1 MDALAR
7 SLNRC
12 LFIELMSNRNDIARP
27 RRALPPLAEL
37 VAFEAAAR
45 RLSFTRAGEELSL
58 TQSAISR
65 QISLL
70 EESLGVPLFE
80 RIRQRVVLTP
90 AGRFYAEQVRDVLA
104 RLATATEEAIAFRG
118 HGGILRLGV
127 PPTFGTRWLIPRIGR
142 FFERHPE
149 VTVSFTTRLP
159 GIFDFRRENL
169 DATIHVG
176 EPVWPGVTLHRLTT
190 GEIIALASPSLVAA
204 LAIQEP
210 KDLRRATLLIHRS
223 RPDAWSEWFA
233 AHGLDGIGAQPS
245 LAFEQFTM
253 VFQAAIAGLGVA
265 IAPRFLARPELAAG
279 ELISL
284 FEPIVQQGQGD
295 FFAYPAEKKDFAPI
309 VAFRDW
315 ILEEAAVQEKG
326 AGDET
331 PRRRRAKGR

>member
-1 MDALAR
+1 MHGLAR
-7 SLNRC
+7 RLNQC
-12 LFIELMSNRNDIARP
+12 LFIELMSNRNDTARP

-37 VAFEAAAR
+37 VAFESAAR
-45 RLSFTRAGEELSL
+45 HQSFTRAGEELSL

-65 QISLL
+65 QITLL
-70 EESLGVPLFE
+70 EESLGVRLFE
-80 RIRQRVVLTP
+80 RIRQRVVLTA

-104 RLATATEEAIAFRG
+104 RLTTATEEAIAFRG

-176 EPVWPGVTLHRLTT
+176 ESAWPGVVLHRLTT
-190 GEIIALASPSLVAA
+190 GEVVALASPSLVETLA
-204 LAIQEP
+204 LHEP
-210 KDLRRATLLIHRS
+210 QDLRRATLLVHRS

-233 AHGLDGIGAQPS
+233 AHGLGGIGAQRS

-279 ELISL
+279 ELVTL
-284 FEPIVQQGQGD
+284 FAPIVQKGQGD
-295 FFAYPAEKKDFAPI
+295 FFAYPAEKKDFAAI
-309 VAFRDW
+309 AAFRAW
-315 ILEEAAVQEKG
+315 ILEEAAAQEVSQRSERKPH
-326 AGDET
+326 T
-331 PRRRRAKGR
+331 KR

>member
-1 MDALAR
+1 
-7 SLNRC
+7 
-12 LFIELMSNRNDIARP
+12 MSKRNDIARP

-65 QISLL
+65 QITLL
-70 EESLGVPLFE
+70 EESLGVRLFE

-104 RLATATEEAIAFRG
+104 RLTAVTEEAIAFRG
-118 HGGILRLGV
+118 QGGVLRLGV

-149 VTVSFTTRLP
+149 VTISFTTRLP

-176 EPVWPGVTLHRLTT
+176 ETVWPGVMLHRLTT
-190 GEIIALASPSLVAA
+190 GEITALASPALVKS
-204 LAIQEP
+204 LAIEQP

-233 AHGLDGIGAQPS
+233 AHGLDGIGAQQS

-265 IAPRFLARPELAAG
+265 LAPTFLARPELASG
-279 ELISL
+279 ELVTL
-284 FEPIVQQGQGD
+284 FAPIVQKGQGD
-295 FFAYPAEKKDFAPI
+295 FFAYPAEKKDLAPI

-315 ILEEAAVQEKG
+315 ILTEAAVKEPN
-326 AGDET
+326 AG
-331 PRRRRAKGR
+331 RRARSTP